1 MSDTEI
7 RRSTPATPMPPPRT
21 ALAALTTS
29 PGGELS
35 RPADLYIADGQRERI
50 EQLLDDRQRNQCQSG
65 LPTR

>member
-21 ALAALTTS
+21 ALAALTPS

-50 EQLLDDRQRNQCQSG
+50 
-65 LPTR
+65 